1 MHGVEDD
8 AHTFSP
14 TDAARLALKHMD
26 SWSILILC
34 GPLPSPTIT
43 GKEYYILF
51 LDDYSTELKVA
62 LLAHKSDAMG
72 EYLAYEAWVTN
83 HRDAKI
89 VKFHT
94 DRGGE
99 YTSNELKKH
108 LEQQGTEHPMTVH
121 DSPQQNGAAERRNR
135 VIMERIRAM
144 LFDSGLPVYLWGEA
158 LFHAVFLIN
167 RSPAAVLND
176 KTPHEV
182 ATGQCPDLSHLRR
195 FGQDVWVR
203 VDPENKL
210 ARRAILAR
218 WIGFASDSK
227 GHRIYWGNRRVTVER
242 DVKFIES
249 AQDAVVLQQLYA
261 PDLPE
266 ILPYVPPVQPATPAP
281 APAPTPADIPPAE
294 EGTVRRSTRQ
304 RKESPYVQAIMR
316 GDGTADGRKSKKLP
330 PGVKALS
337 KSGKG
342 EDKDE
347 MAVLCTEEDSG
358 DVLLRDLHAD
368 ATELQYALPVTDV
381 KLPYTYAE
389 AMASPEAAMWKE
401 AMDAEMESHRKH
413 GTWELVDRPEGV
425 IIHPQKWVYD
435 VKRHPDG
442 SIRAPKARTVGQG
455 YNQVPGRDFTETYVP
470 MMRSESFR
478 AILAALLPENYIF
491 RQFDIKTAYLHAPLD
506 QPLYVR
512 QPVGYEVPGKVC
524 MLLKGSLRYETIWEG
539 LQRCRQWCPC
549 GQDGIFVL
557 VG

>member
-1 MHGVEDD
+1 
-8 AHTFSP
+8 
-14 TDAARLALKHMD
+14 
-26 SWSILILC
+26 
-34 GPLPSPTIT
+34 
-43 GKEYYILF
+43 
-51 LDDYSTELKVA
+51 
-62 LLAHKSDAMG
+62 
-72 EYLAYEAWVTN
+72 
-83 HRDAKI
+83 
-89 VKFHT
+89 
-94 DRGGE
+94 
-99 YTSNELKKH
+99 
-108 LEQQGTEHPMTVH
+108 
-121 DSPQQNGAAERRNR
+121 
-135 VIMERIRAM
+135 
-144 LFDSGLPVYLWGEA
+144 
-158 LFHAVFLIN
+158 
-167 RSPAAVLND
+167 
-176 KTPHEV
+176 
-182 ATGQCPDLSHLRR
+182 
-195 FGQDVWVR
+195 
-203 VDPENKL
+203 
-210 ARRAILAR
+210 
-218 WIGFASDSK
+218 
-227 GHRIYWGNRRVTVER
+227 
-242 DVKFIES
+242 
-249 AQDAVVLQQLYA
+249 
-261 PDLPE
+261 
-266 ILPYVPPVQPATPAP
+266 
-281 APAPTPADIPPAE
+281 
-294 EGTVRRSTRQ
+294 
-304 RKESPYVQAIMR
+304 MR

-524 MLLKGSLRYETIWEG
+524 MLLKGLYGMKQSGRSSTMPSMVSLWTRWDFRARRLIKQFIPAVARMIMLLWDCMWMMVWKEVTVTR
-539 LQRCRQWCPC
+539 LSTTSNRS
-549 GQDGIFVL
+549 L
-557 VG
+557 